1 MDKLEQYL
9 DQVCRRI
16 GGPRPL
22 RLHIRQE
29 LGEHLRDA
37 VAQHRATGLSEE
49 AALAKALEEFGN
61 PAEVRSE
68 LEATHGQRLL
78 AVVIDKA
85 IEWKEMTMKS
95 KWLWLTWAHLA
106 LLSVIALA
114 VLWILFITI
123 FIVPRFQ
130 RLMQVGIIDDPA
142 LVDAS
147 AEGWMPA
154 FLNRLTA
161 IVGNAPIWYV
171 IIPTLL
177 WALFEWR
184 VRSENKTFM
193 RLSALGT
200 VAVGLMVVALLAA
213 GALVISFCLGVPAVG
228 RLARPYAMDKIA
240 QIDTSIGALEQAL
253 AKEDWEAMQN
263 QEDRALQALDEL
275 AKAAPA
281 VHALAPPD
289 VPTTVQAL
297 RNQLNL
303 ATDRLRGAGEGIR
316 EKDLEKVATAL
327 GEFRACYGPLREG
340 AKKTQQ

>member
-16 GGPRPL
+16 GGPKPL

-61 PAEVRSE
+61 PEDVRSE

-78 AVVIDKA
+78 AVAIDKA

-106 LLSVIALA
+106 LVSVIALA
-114 VLWILFITI
+114 VLWIIFITI

-130 RLMQVGIIDDPA
+130 RLMQVGIIDPA
-142 LVDAS
+142 LVDQS

-154 FLNRLTA
+154 FLDRLTG
-161 IVGNAPIWYV
+161 IVGNVPIWYV
-171 IIPTLL
+171 SIAALL

-200 VAVGLMVVALLAA
+200 VAVALMVVALLAA

-228 RLARPYAMDKIA
+228 RLARPYALDRIA
-240 QIDTSIGALEQAL
+240 QIDTSIGVLEQAI
-253 AKEDWEAMQN
+253 AKNDWETMQN
-263 QEDRALQALDEL
+263 QADRASQALDEL
-275 AKAAPA
+275 AHAAPA
-281 VHALAPPD
+281 VHALAPPNE
-289 VPTTVQAL
+289 PGTVKAL
-297 RNQLNL
+297 QMQLNI
-303 ATDRLRGAGEGIR
+303 ANERLRDASESIR
-316 EKDLEKVATAL
+316 EKNLEKLETAL
-327 GEFRACYGPLREG
+327 NEFRPSYRVVREA
-340 AKKTQQ
+340 AKKNLE

>member
-16 GGPRPL
+16 GGPRSL

-37 VAQHRATGLSEE
+37 VAQHRAAGLAEE

-61 PAEVRSE
+61 PADVRSE

-95 KWLWLTWAHLA
+95 KWLWLSWAHLA

-114 VLWILFITI
+114 VLWIVFITI

-130 RLMQVGIIDDPA
+130 RLMQVGIIDPA

-147 AEGWMPA
+147 AERWMPA

-161 IVGNAPIWYV
+161 TVGNVPIWYV
-171 IIPTLL
+171 SIPALL

-200 VAVGLMVVALLAA
+200 VAVALMVVALLAA

-228 RLARPYAMDKIA
+228 RLARPYALDKLA
-240 QIDTSIGALEQAL
+240 QIDGSISALEQAI
-253 AKEDWEAMQN
+253 AKNDWESMQN
-263 QEDRALQALDEL
+263 QADKASQALDDL
-275 AKAAPA
+275 AHATPA
-281 VHALAPPD
+281 VHALAQPNEPG
-289 VPTTVQAL
+289 TVQEL
-297 RNQLNL
+297 QIQIKI
-303 ATDRLRGAGEGIR
+303 ATERLRGASESIR
-316 EKDLEKVATAL
+316 EKDLGKLESAL
-327 GEFRACYGPLREG
+327 NDFRPSYSVVREA
-340 AKKTQQ
+340 AKKNLQ